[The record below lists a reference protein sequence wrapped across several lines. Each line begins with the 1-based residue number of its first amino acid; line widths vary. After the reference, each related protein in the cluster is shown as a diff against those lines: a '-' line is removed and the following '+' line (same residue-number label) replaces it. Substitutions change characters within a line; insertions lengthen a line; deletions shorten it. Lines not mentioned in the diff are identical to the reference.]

1 MPRVKTLSFVA
12 EFPLQTTAADEKT
25 LDTRLNAARHLY
37 NACLQECLRRLDL
50 MKQSKAWQAARAM
63 PATVDKRHNKARSQA
78 FGAELERFGF
88 TSRET
93 GKHALSCHN
102 ACWIG
107 DHLGSHDTQTTT
119 LRAFRAAEQYAFGER
134 GRPCFKR
141 FNELQS
147 IEGKE
152 QAVIRYKAD
161 PIPALV
167 IPLMLDRKDKDRWQ
181 QEALACR
188 VKYTRI
194 LRRE

>member
-1 MPRVKTLSFVA
+1 MP
-12 EFPLQTTAADEKT
+12 E
-25 LDTRLNAARHLY
+25 RLLAR
-37 NACLQECLRRLDL
+37 
-50 MKQSKAWQAARAM
+50 
-63 PATVDKRHNKARSQA
+63 
-78 FGAELERFGF
+78 
-88 TSRET
+88 
-93 GKHALSCHN
+93 
-102 ACWIG
+102 

-161 PIPALV
+161 PIPALHYSGLV
-167 IPLMLDRKDKDRWQ
+167 IPLMLDPKDKDRWQ

-188 VKYTRI
+188 VKYSRI
-194 LRRE
+194 LRRKVRGKARWYAQLVKEGLPPTKGRVTGQGVLRPLVNRPACWEEVQQIPMSLFVPLLEFNR

>member
-78 FGAELERFGF
+78 FRAELERFGF
-88 TSRET
+88 TSREIE
-93 GKHALSCHN
+93 KHALSCRN

-107 DHLGSHDTQTTT
+107 D
-119 LRAFRAAEQYAFGER
+119 R
-134 GRPCFKR
+134 
-141 FNELQS
+141 
-147 IEGKE
+147 
-152 QAVIRYKAD
+152 
-161 PIPALV
+161 
-167 IPLMLDRKDKDRWQ
+167 
-181 QEALACR
+181 
-188 VKYTRI
+188 RI
-194 LRRE
+194 LAELVS